1 MAGAGG
7 GGAEARCAL
16 AAAGTSPTPGE
27 GGASLRRRAN
37 EVEVP
42 GNRGPPPPPQFC
54 SSDRRPLGTWGNA
67 AGKAWGTP
75 VSPRAPLPAPTP
87 RWRSRAHAPPGAVL
101 RGLRASWWV
110 G

>member
-7 GGAEARCAL
+7 GGAEARCAQ

-37 EVEVP
+37 EVP

-87 RWRSRAHAPPGAVL
+87 RWRSSAHAPPGAVL

>member
-7 GGAEARCAL
+7 GGAEARCAQ
-16 AAAGTSPTPGE
+16 AATGTSPTPGE

-37 EVEVP
+37 EVQ

-54 SSDRRPLGTWGNA
+54 SSHRRPLGTWGSA
-67 AGKAWGTP
+67 AGEARGTP
-75 VSPRAPLPAPTP
+75 VSPGALVPAPTP

-101 RGLRASWWV
+101 QGLRASWWV